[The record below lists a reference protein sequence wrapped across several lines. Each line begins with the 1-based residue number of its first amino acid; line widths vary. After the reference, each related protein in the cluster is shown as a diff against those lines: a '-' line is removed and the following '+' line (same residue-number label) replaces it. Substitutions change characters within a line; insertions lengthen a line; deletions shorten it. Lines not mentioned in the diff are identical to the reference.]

1 LNVRARAVAL
11 LLVAAAL
18 VPAAEMAPAHA
29 SSGRLVLIA
38 QGEELDVYNP
48 STGRFFKGAD
58 ALVKK
63 TDWVNGTPCY
73 IPGDPRGRFVEADDN
88 PNVALAGVSAHF
100 NGDAMPFWGI
110 FNKDGS
116 FTHVAVPSYVGGFGK
131 ELKLTDPA
139 GCAFDTKGNFVGVDV
154 GSNHTPT
161 QGNGKVVLFF
171 ADAKFGK
178 YCVLDSKIS
187 QGGFPAFDRNGD
199 LLVPATGEGMIYR
212 FSHLPTRS
220 TDRCTTQ
227 RSTFMNGP
235 ANGIGTPISIVRDPA
250 NKGWTVASVLAPSGV
265 FHVSD
270 SGMVDGIVA
279 APLPTAGTPF
289 GICYDAAGNL
299 YYADLAVG
307 PNPDPTDPI
316 DTQGD
321 AGSLKWVPAGEL
333 SFTLPGAPTIAFG
346 PLPIAQTVA
355 GTSGL
360 NFADGVWVVPA
371 NLVPRRYS
379 SGG

>member
-1 LNVRARAVAL
+1 MDVRARAVAL
-11 LLVAAAL
+11 LLASAAL
-18 VPAAEMAPAHA
+18 VPAASLAPARA
-29 SSGRLVLIA
+29 STANVVLIS

-48 STGRFFKGAD
+48 ATGHFFKNAD

-63 TDWVNGTPCY
+63 ADWVNGTPCF
-73 IPGDPRGRFVEADDN
+73 IPGDRRGRFIEADDN
-88 PNVALAGVSAHF
+88 PSVALTGVGSHF

-131 ELKLTDPA
+131 ALHLTDPA
-139 GCAFDTKGNFVGVDV
+139 GCAFDPHGNFVGVDV

-171 ADAKFGK
+171 ANAGFAK

-199 LLVPATGEGMIYR
+199 LLVPATGEGMIYK
-212 FSHLPTRS
+212 FSHLPSRS
-220 TDRCTTQ
+220 TDTCAPR
-227 RSTFMNGP
+227 RSTFMNGI

-250 NKGWTVASVLAPSGV
+250 NKGWTVGSVLAPSGV

-270 SGMVDGIVA
+270 AGMLDGIVA

-289 GICYDAAGNL
+289 GICYDKAGNL

-316 DTQGD
+316 DTQSR
-321 AGSLKWVPAGEL
+321 AGSLKWVPNGAL
-333 SFTLPGAPTIAFG
+333 TFNLPGAPTISLGA
-346 PLPIAQTVA
+346 LPIAQTVP
-355 GTSGL
+355 GTTGL
-360 NFADGVWVVPA
+360 DFADGVWVVPA
-371 NLVPRRYS
+371 SAVPARFTR
-379 SGG
+379 

>member
-1 LNVRARAVAL
+1 MDVRARAVSVL
-11 LLVAAAL
+11 LIGAAL
-18 VPAAEMAPAHA
+18 VPAAAIVPARA
-29 SSGRLVLIA
+29 STARVVLIS

-48 STGRFFKGAD
+48 ATGRFFKDAD

-73 IPGDPRGRFVEADDN
+73 IPGDRRGRFVEADDN
-88 PNVALAGVSAHF
+88 PKVDLTGVSKTF

-116 FTHVAVPSYVGGFGK
+116 FTHVAIPSYIGGFGK
-131 ELKLTDPA
+131 DLHLTDPA
-139 GCAFDTKGNFVGVDV
+139 GCAFDAHGNFVGVDV

-171 ADAKFGK
+171 GDANFKK

-187 QGGFPAFDRNGD
+187 QAGFPAFDRNGD
-199 LLVPATGEGMIYR
+199 LLVPATGEAMIYK
-212 FSHLPTRS
+212 FSNLPKRS
-220 TDRCTTQ
+220 SDRCAPQ
-227 RSTFMNGP
+227 RSTFMNGF

-270 SGMVDGIVA
+270 AGMLDGIVA
-279 APLPTAGTPF
+279 APLPTTGTPF
-289 GICYDAAGNL
+289 GISYDTAGNL

-316 DTQGD
+316 ETQSH
-321 AGSLKWVPAGEL
+321 AGSLKWVPAGAL
-333 SFTLPGAPTIAFG
+333 SFNLPGAGTISLG
-346 PLPIAQTVA
+346 PVPVAQTVP
-355 GTSGL
+355 GTTGL
-360 NFADGVWVVPA
+360 DFADGVWVVPA
-371 NLVPRRYS
+371 SAVPARYTH
-379 SGG
+379 